1 MCSRRFKEM
10 SFAAAQLNSL
20 ANIFVTTVVA
30 ISKTD
35 KNVWQ
40 KNR

>member
-20 ANIFVTTVVA
+20 ANIFVTTVMWLQ
-30 ISKTD
+30 SQKLT
-35 KNVWQ
+35 